1 MDKIHITL
9 VDLGLLVIPLVG
21 LLSLQKEAPKNRDTV
36 AARKWIQLEKI
47 SLVVFFLLSVVAL
60 FLRLLFSEMWNSF
73 HCFWGFVALLLL
85 LAVLIIIAEKK
96 RKSVGQ

>member
-47 SLVVFFLLSVVAL
+47 SLVVFFYSL
-60 FLRLLFSEMWNSF
+60 
-73 HCFWGFVALLLL
+73 
-85 LAVLIIIAEKK
+85 
-96 RKSVGQ
+96 

>member
-60 FLRLLFSEMWNSF
+60 FLRLLFRRCGIPFTAS
-73 HCFWGFVALLLL
+73 GALLHCC
-85 LAVLIIIAEKK
+85 
-96 RKSVGQ
+96 SCWPS